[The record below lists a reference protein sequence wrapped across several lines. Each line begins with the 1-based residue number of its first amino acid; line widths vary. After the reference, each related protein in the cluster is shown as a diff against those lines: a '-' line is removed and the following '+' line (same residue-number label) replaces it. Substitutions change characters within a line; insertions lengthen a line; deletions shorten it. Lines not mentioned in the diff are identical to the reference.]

1 MGLKEV
7 ETWLSPQEIEWVE
20 IKNVLETGV
29 PEWKKE
35 KLARWNLV
43 GPRVELQAN
52 YYALL
57 VVGVYWKEPA
67 ELDVTGTVDFAA
79 NLARRGMH
87 WELSMEM

>member
-1 MGLKEV
+1 M
-7 ETWLSPQEIEWVE
+7 
-20 IKNVLETGV
+20 
-29 PEWKKE
+29 
-35 KLARWNLV
+35 

-57 VVGVYWKEPA
+57 VVVVYWKEPA
-67 ELDVTGTVDFAA
+67 ELDVMGTVDFVA